1 MEINIDNYYIIT
13 SSMELTTTMSIYIDD
28 YLIIHKQ
35 LYGRATRE
43 GLIKAAVDS
52 ISIYNS
58 LHGCQW
64 GEYKR

>member
-13 SSMELTTTMSIYIDD
+13 SSIISEVTMSIYVDD
-28 YLIIHKQ
+28 HLIIHKQ
-35 LYGRATRE
+35 LYGKATRE

-64 GEYKR
+64 GEYAR